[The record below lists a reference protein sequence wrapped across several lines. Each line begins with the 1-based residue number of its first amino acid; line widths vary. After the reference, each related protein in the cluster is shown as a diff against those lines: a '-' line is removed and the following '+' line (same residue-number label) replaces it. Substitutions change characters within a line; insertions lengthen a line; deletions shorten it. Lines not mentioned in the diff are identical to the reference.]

1 MLVKADDT
9 SLSTI
14 VDPQGNVAT
23 RPTIQLTDTEAAL
36 LRTYKKFLQLH
47 RLQEALFCANCGHA
61 SREDGCKSF
70 VQDGQI
76 LIECRCKVRLYLGQT
91 F

>member
-1 MLVKADDT
+1 MLVKATDA

-14 VDPQGNVAT
+14 VAPDGTVAS
-23 RPTIQLTDTEAAL
+23 RPTIMLTDTEAEL
-36 LRTYKKFLQLH
+36 LRTYKKFLMLH
-47 RLQEALFCANCGHA
+47 GLQEALFCAQCGHA

-70 VQDGQI
+70 VQDSQI

>member
-1 MLVKADDT
+1 MVKANDT
-9 SLSTI
+9 VDATI
-14 VDPQGNVAT
+14 YGPDGSVAT
-23 RPTIQLTDTEAAL
+23 KAAVRLTDEDATL
-36 LRTYKKFLQLH
+36 LRAYKKFLQ
-47 RLQEALFCANCGHA
+47 RYGLQEALFCVTCGHS

-76 LIECRCKVRLYLGQT
+76 LIECRCSARLYLGQS